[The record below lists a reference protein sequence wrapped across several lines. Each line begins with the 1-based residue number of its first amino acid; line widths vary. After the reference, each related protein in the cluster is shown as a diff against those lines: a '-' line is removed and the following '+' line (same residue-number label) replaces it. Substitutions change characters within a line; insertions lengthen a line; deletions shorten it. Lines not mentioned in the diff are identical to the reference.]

1 MCVKQ
6 VVNAVNDVVRN
17 IFGGGDDDPT
27 PAPIAPTPPPVPTQT
42 ITDPVA
48 PPPTPT
54 PGPIEED
61 ETKRKAKLTSKKVQK
76 KKRSAG
82 TTQLQTKKPGAPTGL
97 RGITTGQGVNV
108 PAGDTGAT
116 PPPKKTTT

>member
-1 MCVKQ
+1 MCVRQ
-6 VVNAVNDVVRN
+6 AVDFIGNTIN
-17 IFGGGDDDPT
+17 QLFGSNEPAPT

-42 ITDPVA
+42 ITDPVSA
-48 PPPTPT
+48 PATPT

-108 PAGDTGAT
+108 PAGGTGT
-116 PPPKKTTT
+116 TTPKKTTT

>member
-6 VVNAVNDVVRN
+6 AVDFIGNTIN
-17 IFGGGDDDPT
+17 QIFGGGDPDPT

-42 ITDPVA
+42 ITDQVA

-82 TTQLQTKKPGAPTGL
+82 TTQLATKKP
-97 RGITTGQGVNV
+97 TTGGLQGINT
-108 PAGDTGAT
+108 PQGINTGT
-116 PPPKKTTT
+116 NTTT